1 MAIGSEV
8 VLYSL
13 KTDRV
18 KLVISTKLSMQ
29 AGGEDAPVARE
40 AAHVARGADRGH
52 GGPEYLPEGA
62 DRGQEYLP
70 EGADRGQEYLP
81 APVAR

>member
-40 AAHVARGADRGH
+40 AAPVARGAG
-52 GGPEYLPEGA
+52 
-62 DRGQEYLP
+62 RGQEFL
-70 EGADRGQEYLP
+70 EACKFVKRFQLSSCK
-81 APVAR
+81 VW